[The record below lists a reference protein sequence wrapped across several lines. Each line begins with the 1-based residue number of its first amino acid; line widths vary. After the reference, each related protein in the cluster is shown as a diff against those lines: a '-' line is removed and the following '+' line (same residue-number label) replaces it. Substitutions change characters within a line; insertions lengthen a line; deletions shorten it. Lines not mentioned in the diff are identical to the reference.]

1 MTYRRKSPE
10 AFVDELKSVLS
21 ANAAGNIQLA
31 SRLNAL
37 VKEAALALQ
46 ASKERPPADSSEL
59 LSRVLDFQLAAYAVV
74 TEHSLAILN
83 GLITSAE
90 QTLLEA
96 AEPAAAA
103 AKPEPEPRGTRRS
116 SRTAPRPAEAEAT
129 AGMQLTGRL
138 DETLTCPFLV
148 ENKYDRALDV
158 SFEAD
163 PLVPNQGPALPPRLI
178 SFEPA
183 MLVLPSGGQ
192 AVAQAHIKLTQDF
205 TVGETYSTALRVLG
219 FQCPP
224 VQVAISVLAPKKDA
238 RRRASSGSPARTP
251 RPEAQRARP
260 PRTRRTSP
268 ATASP
273 A

>member
-21 ANAAGNIQLA
+21 ANAAGNIELA

-37 VKEAALALQ
+37 VKEGALALQ
-46 ASKERPPADSSEL
+46 ASKERPSPDSSEL
-59 LSRVLDFQLAAYAVV
+59 LSRVLDFQLTAYAVV

-90 QTLLEA
+90 QTLLDT
-96 AEPAAAA
+96 AEPVTAVAQ
-103 AKPEPEPRGTRRS
+103 PGPRPRGAQGS
-116 SRTAPRPAEAEAT
+116 SRAAPRPAGAAE
-129 AGMQLTGRL
+129 GMQLSGRRG
-138 DETLTCPFLV
+138 ETLTCPFLV
-148 ENKYDRALDV
+148 ENQYDRGLDV

-163 PLVPNQGPALPPRLI
+163 PLVPDNGPPLPARLI

-183 MLVLPSGGQ
+183 TLVLPPHGQ
-192 AVAQAHIKLTQDF
+192 AVAQAHIRLTKDF
-205 TVGETYSTALRVLG
+205 TVGETYSTALHVLG

-224 VQVAISVLAPKKDA
+224 VKVAITVLAPNKAA
-238 RRRASSGSPARTP
+238 RQRTSPASP
-251 RPEAQRARP
+251 AKKPPPEPTRRARP
-260 PRTRRTSP
+260 ARTRRTSP
-268 ATASP
+268 AGASP

>member
-21 ANAAGNIQLA
+21 ANAAGNIELA

-46 ASKERPPADSSEL
+46 TSKEGPPPDSSEL
-59 LSRVLDFQLAAYAVV
+59 LSRMLDFQLAAYAVV
-74 TEHSLAILN
+74 TEHSLAILK

-90 QTLLEA
+90 QTLLDA
-96 AEPAAAA
+96 AEPAVAVAR
-103 AKPEPEPRGTRRS
+103 PGPQPRGPQRT
-116 SRTAPRPAEAEAT
+116 SRTAPRPT
-129 AGMQLTGRL
+129 GVSGGMQLTGRR

-148 ENKYDRALDV
+148 ENQYDRGLDV

-163 PLVPNQGPALPPRLI
+163 PLVPDNGPPLPARLI

-183 MLVLPSGGQ
+183 TLVLPPRGQ
-192 AVAQAHIKLTQDF
+192 AVAQAHIRLTKDF
-205 TVGETYSTALRVLG
+205 TVGETYSTALHVLG

-224 VQVAISVLAPKKDA
+224 VQVAITVLAPKKAA
-238 RRRASSGSPARTP
+238 RQRTSPDSPAKTP
-251 RPEAQRARP
+251 QPEAVRRARP